1 VFRASNP
8 RTSTC
13 ASKWLTE
20 PNHKFAA
27 NIFTTNL
34 RLVKVSSKIWL
45 KFFEI
50 KTYFELTIWA
60 CGADVKRESF
70 DLLLKRFKTLY
81 NKMGPKGLF
90 YYLKE
95 ALRQTICFLADQ
107 PVTVGVHTPYV
118 RRDSHGL
125 PTIIPWLLRKE
136 ILSFKA
142 GSLRDNK
149 GIVVCILTVLSI
161 FRVFANKVRPNLAS
175 ILEPFNGTV
184 RTFDSKLLK
193 RALKSL
199 ALGPILIRPPKLLLI
214 EKASPNSS
222 KATWASSVE
231 AVAFLFYPR
240 VLISYIL
247 YAISVPRGWLWLAWM
262 SGIMFVSIPIVLILS
277 LIGGPV
283 RLCIAKLS
291 VVYDQAGKARI
302 VGITNWWIQIIL
314 QPLHTAILS
323 QLRKIPMDGTFD
335 QISPVK
341 RLVDSVPSGQRFY
354 SFDLSAATDRLPI
367 EIQRDILNILIP
379 GLGTKWANLLGSL
392 SWQWTSLNKKSPVR
406 EYKYSVGQPM
416 GAYSSWAML
425 ALSHHIIVQVA
436 SLNCGKSRFKAYAV
450 LGDDIVIA
458 DDDVASEYL
467 KLMKML
473 GLEINLSKSLIS
485 KDFCEFAKRWIGP
498 SGLDLSPLGPGLIL
512 RLCRNRFYMAALLTQ
527 MFDLGIIRSI
537 EETLARVSHL
547 PPKFQGQKWNALWAA
562 FGLNSFVMKKSQ
574 DGTYNFMH
582 ALSWCFSLSE
592 RTASSAP
599 FLIKSALLQT
609 WIWDKAK
616 AQSNLDAASLYFVQ
630 NFWSIMTTH
639 GWPNRILEF
648 LLKLVGPGVWSYFLN
663 FVEQQRTLDNALG
676 AVSKDFSVSGLQHA
690 VQNAPFNIDISN
702 IDWKDRTAVKE
713 NIDRANDIVKAFD
726 QQLDDL
732 RFDERGDFY

>member
-1 VFRASNP
+1 MG
-8 RTSTC
+8 
-13 ASKWLTE
+13 SKG
-20 PNHKFAA
+20 
-27 NIFTTNL
+27 
-34 RLVKVSSKIWL
+34 S
-45 KFFEI
+45 
-50 KTYFELTIWA
+50 
-60 CGADVKRESF
+60 
-70 DLLLKRFKTLY
+70 
-81 NKMGPKGLF
+81 F

-95 ALRQTICFLADQ
+95 SLRITICFLAVQ
-107 PVTVGVHTPYV
+107 PVTMGVHTPYV
-118 RRDSHGL
+118 KRDSHGL

-136 ILSFKA
+136 ILLFRA
-142 GSLRDNK
+142 ESLRGDK

-161 FRVFANKVRPNLAS
+161 FRVFANRVRPNLGS
-175 ILEPFNGTV
+175 ILDPFSGTV
-184 RTFDSKLLK
+184 RTFDSILLK
-193 RALKSL
+193 RAIRSL
-199 ALGPILIRPPKLLLI
+199 ALGPILIRSPRLLLI
-214 EKASPNSS
+214 EKASPNSP

-231 AVAFLFYPR
+231 AVAFLFYPK
-240 VLISYIL
+240 VLIAYVK
-247 YAISVPRGWLWLAWM
+247 YAIQVPSGLIWLTWLT
-262 SGIMFVSIPIVLILS
+262 GIMFVSIPIVLILS

-283 RLCIAKLS
+283 KLCIAKLC

-314 QPLHTAILS
+314 EPLHAAILS

-341 RLVDSVPSGQRFY
+341 LLVDSVPSGQRFY
-354 SFDLSAATDRLPI
+354 SFDLSSATDRLPI
-367 EIQRDILNILIP
+367 DIQRDILNILVP
-379 GLGTKWANLLGSL
+379 YLGTAWSDLLGSL
-392 SWQWTSLNKKSPVR
+392 SWQWTSLNKKVPTR
-406 EYKYSVGQPM
+406 EYRYSVGQPM

-436 SLNCGKSRFKAYAV
+436 SLNCGKSSFKAYAV

-458 DDDVASEYL
+458 DDDVAHEYL

-512 RLCRNRFYMAALLTQ
+512 RLCRNRFFMAALLTQ
-527 MFDLGIIRSI
+527 MFELGIIRSI

-547 PPKFQGQKWNALWAA
+547 PPKFQGQTWNALWAA
-562 FGLNSFVMKKSQ
+562 FGLNSFVLKGGHN
-574 DGTYNFMH
+574 GTHNFMH

-616 AQSNLDAASLYFVQ
+616 AQSNLDAASLYFIQ
-630 NFWSIMTTH
+630 NFWSTMTTR

-648 LLKLVGPGVWSYFLN
+648 LLKLIGPGVWSYFLN

-676 AVSKDFSVSGLQHA
+676 AVSKDFSVSGLQQA
-690 VQNAPFNIDISN
+690 VLNAPFNIDISN

-713 NIDRANDIVKAFD
+713 NIDRANDIIKAFD
-726 QQLDDL
+726 QQLADL
-732 RFDERGDFY
+732 NFNDRGDFY